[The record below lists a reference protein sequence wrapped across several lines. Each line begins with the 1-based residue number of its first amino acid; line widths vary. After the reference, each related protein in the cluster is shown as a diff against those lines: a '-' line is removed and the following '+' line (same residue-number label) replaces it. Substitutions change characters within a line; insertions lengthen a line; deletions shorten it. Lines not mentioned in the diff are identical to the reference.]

1 LARSILSTPR
11 RVVAEGDELM
21 SEEQEKSLTGTDAD
35 AQPTR
40 PDPEM
45 RPYRQPADIKGAR
58 ALAPPDR
65 DDSGDAG

>member
-1 LARSILSTPR
+1 
-11 RVVAEGDELM
+11 M